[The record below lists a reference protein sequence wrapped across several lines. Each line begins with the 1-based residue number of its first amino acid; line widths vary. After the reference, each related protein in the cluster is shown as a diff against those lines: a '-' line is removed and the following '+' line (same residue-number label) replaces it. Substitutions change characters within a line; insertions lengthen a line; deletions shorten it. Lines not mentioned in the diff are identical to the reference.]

1 MRENP
6 PVVNI
11 IQKLKLSVEGID
23 YALSES
29 IITEEFQYELELSKF
44 YINRLIERL
53 EQKYDGNTRNE

>member
-1 MRENP
+1 MKENP

-29 IITEEFQYELELSKF
+29 IITEDFRYELELSKF

-53 EQKYDGNTRNE
+53 ERKYDGNTRNE